1 MTDIKNLK
9 HFHFWCQKVLP
20 LVYDDSLSY
29 YEVLCK
35 VVNYINNI
43 MSEIEIDETEIK
55 ALQSDMTVVK
65 QWIDT
70 FDSFT
75 NEQIEKIIAEY
86 LKVAV
91 FFELT
96 DSGYFVANV
105 PTTWNEIEFTTSGL
119 DTTVAGVDYG
129 HLCLNY

>member
-1 MTDIKNLK
+1 MADLK

-43 MSEIEIDETEIK
+43 MSEIELNEEQIK
-55 ALQSDMTVVK
+55 GLQADMAVVK
-65 QWIDT
+65 KWIED
-70 FDSFT
+70 FDNFT
-75 NEQIEKIIAEY
+75 NEQIEEIIAQY
-86 LKVAV
+86 LKVTV

-96 DSGYFVANV
+96 DSGYFVANI
-105 PTTWNEIEFTTSGL
+105 PTTWDSIDFKTSGL
-119 DTTVAGVDYG
+119 DTTIEGIDYG
-129 HLCLNY
+129 HLCLYY